1 MNDAGIK
8 RFKKLEICGV
18 FFIFSFAVLLHFAYE
33 LTNGSIVGI
42 LFGAVNESVWEHVK
56 IFAMPY
62 VVWGII
68 ELAFSIPYFR
78 QFVVAKVFG
87 LYIQSGLIIAFFYL
101 YTFFT
106 GTAILWLDILSVFVW
121 VSVSQFFSFK
131 ITTGEKD
138 IRNLFPF
145 ALGLLF
151 LFLMMY
157 FCFTAVP
164 PHIDIFKDPVTGLYG
179 IIPENIDVGAYF
191 MNKAEL

>member
-1 MNDAGIK
+1 MNDAGV
-8 RFKKLEICGV
+8 KKLKRLEIFGV
-18 FFIFSFAVLLHFAYE
+18 FFIFVFAVFLRFAYD

-87 LYIQSGLIIAFFYL
+87 LYLQSGLIIAFFYI

-106 GTAILWLDILSVFVW
+106 GTPILWLDILSVFVW
-121 VSVSQFFSFK
+121 VCVSQFFSYK
-131 ITTGEKD
+131 LTTSERD
-138 IRNLFPF
+138 IRHLFPF

-191 MNKAEL
+191 MNNAEL